1 MNVMKN
7 NITIEEI
14 KESVEY
20 HWRKNQ
26 IIILLYAWLLVAG
39 ISLIVPFAV
48 IIDSFE
54 LVGMGFLIWLFW
66 MLFIGLFI
74 FVAILFYLNKNW
86 KTPNSKSAN
95 PTRPNILITLSTIT
109 ATIPL

>member
-20 HWRKNQ
+20 NWRKNQ

-39 ISLIVPFAV
+39 ISLLVPFAV
-48 IIDSFE
+48 SIDSFE
-54 LVGMGFLIWLFW
+54 LIGMGFLIWFRT
-66 MLFIGLFI
+66 MSF
-74 FVAILFYLNKNW
+74 
-86 KTPNSKSAN
+86 
-95 PTRPNILITLSTIT
+95 
-109 ATIPL
+109 